1 MENNNS
7 GGTAVPAT
15 TATLEQKPKAPT
27 DVTSTVQEAPRH
39 LKDIEKLFY
48 AMGKNRSSDLHLKG
62 GLRPIMRIST
72 VLHEVGNRV
81 LTNDDVKRMSYE
93 IISEK
98 QKAYFEEYRGLDFA
112 YSLEDGSRFRINVFM
127 DRGNV
132 AVAARRV
139 NPNIPTFEKLHL
151 PPTIKKIAQVTQ
163 GLVILAGPTGQG
175 KSTTLASIIQ
185 WINENRRVH
194 IITIEDPVEYLFH
207 DAKSFVNQREIGIDV
222 EDWHMALKHVV
233 RQNPDVI
240 LVGEMRDYIS
250 FDAALMAAE
259 TGHLVLGTIH
269 SSSAGQTIGRIL
281 DLFPPERHDQIR
293 MLLAFNLRAIACQK
307 LLPSCKEGVRM
318 VPAVEVLIAN
328 PTITKLIMNKE
339 DKKIQDVIR
348 GGEEEGMQDFNQ
360 SLVKLINAGLIT
372 KKVALLFSPNPEQLK
387 MNLQGI
393 YLGEDHKII
402 G

>member
-1 MENNNS
+1 MNNS
-7 GGTAVPAT
+7 IGAASAT
-15 TATLEQKPKAPT
+15 TAVHEQKPKTSP
-27 DVTSTVQEAPRH
+27 DVTATVQEAPRH

-48 AMGKNRSSDLHLKG
+48 AMGKNKASDLHLKG
-62 GLRPIMRIST
+62 GLRPIFRIST
-72 VLHEVGNRV
+72 VLHEVGNKV
-81 LTNDDVKRMSYE
+81 LTNDDVKRMAYE

-98 QKAYFEEYRGLDFA
+98 QKAYFEEHKGLDFA
-112 YSLEDGSRFRINVFM
+112 YSIEDGSRFRINIFM

-139 NPNIPTFEKLHL
+139 NPIIPNFDQLHL
-151 PPTIKKIAQVTQ
+151 PPTIRKIAQITQ

-194 IITIEDPVEYLFH
+194 IITIEDPIEYLFR

-222 EDWHMALKHVV
+222 DDWHTALKHVV

-269 SSSAGQTIGRIL
+269 SSSAAQTIGRIL

-293 MLLAFNLRAIACQK
+293 MLLAFNLRAIVCQK

-318 VPAVEVLIAN
+318 VPAVEIMLAT
-328 PTITKLIMNKE
+328 PTIVKLIMNKE

-348 GGEEEGMQDFNQ
+348 GSEEEGMQDFNQ
-360 SLVKLINAGLIT
+360 SLVKLINAGLVT
-372 KKVALLFSPNPEQLK
+372 KKVALQYSPNPEQLK